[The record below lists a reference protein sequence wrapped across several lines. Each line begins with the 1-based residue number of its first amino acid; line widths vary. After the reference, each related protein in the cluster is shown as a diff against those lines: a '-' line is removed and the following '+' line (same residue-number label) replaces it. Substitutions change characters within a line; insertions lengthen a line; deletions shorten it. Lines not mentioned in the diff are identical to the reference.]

1 MVLSGPLYWSIP
13 GQGSIVLRVVE
24 TVFSVT
30 QVVVFSTVGA
40 LIVSRRPGNQIGW
53 ILAIA

>member
-1 MVLSGPLYWSIP
+1 VVLSGPLYWSIP